1 MNRQRKI
8 NCMTFTERKREIERA
23 GESGREGGERERDR
37 LWKERSKGKG
47 KAEGR
52 EGKMTHAVCS
62 RLVFVHLFAQHIQG
76 LFDIIYISKPLY

>member
-1 MNRQRKI
+1 MNRQKKI

-37 LWKERSKGKG
+37 VWKERSKGKG

-52 EGKMTHAVCS
+52 EGKMTHAAFGICAPVCTAYS
-62 RLVFVHLFAQHIQG
+62 RTI
-76 LFDIIYISKPLY
+76 